1 MPLISYTRKKHAV
14 PRAVLTTKH
23 PQEWRVIQ
31 TAASQETSKIVLMNE
46 TTGTP
51 FRGQAIIKINVVEL
65 PKHAGRR

>member
-1 MPLISYTRKKHAV
+1 
-14 PRAVLTTKH
+14 
-23 PQEWRVIQ
+23 
-31 TAASQETSKIVLMNE
+31 MNE